1 MRVINKIKRLA
12 AKPFNAAANRCRLAL
27 NGVETEAG
35 LVINGRVSVT
45 SYGNIHIGK
54 NVRINSG
61 KSYNAIGAGDVCV
74 LKTFRKGS
82 IVIGDNVGLSNC
94 TLVSASR
101 IEIGDNVKIG
111 GGVKV
116 YDTDFHSLDY
126 EKRRD
131 PATDKPVCS
140 PVTIGAD
147 AFIGAGSTI
156 LKGVTIG
163 ECSIIG
169 AGSVVAKDIPAG
181 QIWAGNPAA
190 YIKNI

>member
-1 MRVINKIKRLA
+1 MRAINRIKRLT
-12 AKPFNAAANRCRLAL
+12 AKPFNAAVNRCRLAL

-35 LVINGRVSVT
+35 LVINGRLSVT

-61 KSYNAIGAGDVCV
+61 KSYNAIGSGDVCV
-74 LKTFRKGS
+74 LKTFRRGN

-94 TLVSASR
+94 TLVSGSR

-126 EKRRD
+126 EKRRV

-156 LKGVTIG
+156 LKGVNIG
-163 ECSIIG
+163 ECSIVG

-181 QIWAGNPAA
+181 QIWAGNPASF
-190 YIKNI
+190 IKNI